1 MKNKVEIPG
10 PEENTVTHVPVPKKM
25 TRSSSFEK
33 KKKEEINL
41 IVIISHISTQIV
53 LISKN
58 AAVNKINM
66 PLPPIDFYQSFLTVF
81 SAIV

>member
-10 PEENTVTHVPVPKKM
+10 PEENTVTHVPIPKEM
-25 TRSSSFEK
+25 TRCSNL

-66 PLPPIDFYQSFLTVF
+66 PLPPIDFYQSFMTVF